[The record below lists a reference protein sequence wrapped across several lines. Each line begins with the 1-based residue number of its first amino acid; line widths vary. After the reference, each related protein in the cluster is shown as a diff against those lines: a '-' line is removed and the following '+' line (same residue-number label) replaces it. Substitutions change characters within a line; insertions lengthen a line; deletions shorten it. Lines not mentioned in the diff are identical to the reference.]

1 MFFDYHLFNFMI
13 RRINILKLGRVKEKK
28 KEAGK
33 EGEKGKVAEHSSR
46 YMVRTRE
53 HASHGRT

>member
-1 MFFDYHLFNFMI
+1 MFFDDHLFNFMI

-33 EGEKGKVAEHSSR
+33 EGEKGR
-46 YMVRTRE
+46 YRSTE
-53 HASHGRT
+53 QTSEC